1 MRCIAQTYAAPEADG
16 TKIGTTR
23 RSADFPA
30 TGRIRCGEQ
39 VCRVAGFQTSGPL
52 GLAHRA
58 DSEIGIQ
65 QVGKLRYN
73 IGDALAFL
81 DAICHGPIM
90 HLVKP
95 DMVLEV
101 AFNSIQPSTRHVS
114 GLALRFLRIKAIRRD
129 KNVDSIDTLRYA
141 RDLAQ
146 QRANL
151 PRI

>member
-1 MRCIAQTYAAPEADG
+1 MLRRKPMEPKSGRPAVAQTSPPPDGFAAANKSAVSRVSKPPG
-16 TKIGTTR
+16 
-23 RSADFPA
+23 RSIS
-30 TGRIRCGEQ
+30 RI
-39 VCRVAGFQTSGPL
+39 APIWKS
-52 GLAHRA
+52 A
-58 DSEIGIQ
+58 IQ

-73 IGDALAFL
+73 IGSALAFL
-81 DAICHGPIM
+81 DAICHCPIM

-129 KNVDSIDTLRYA
+129 KNVGSIDTLRYA

-151 PRI
+151 PRF

>member
-1 MRCIAQTYAAPEADG
+1 MLRRKPMEPKSGRRAVAQTSPPPDGFAAANKSAVSRVSKPAG
-16 TKIGTTR
+16 
-23 RSADFPA
+23 RSIW
-30 TGRIRCGEQ
+30 RI
-39 VCRVAGFQTSGPL
+39 APIWKS
-52 GLAHRA
+52 A
-58 DSEIGIQ
+58 IQ

-81 DAICHGPIM
+81 DAICHCPIM
-90 HLVKP
+90 HLMKP

-151 PRI
+151 PRF

>member
-1 MRCIAQTYAAPEADG
+1 MRCIAQTYAAPETDG

-39 VCRVAGFQTSGPL
+39 VCRVTGFQTSGPL
-52 GLAHRA
+52 DLAHRA
-58 DSEIGIQ
+58 DLEIGDTA
-65 QVGKLRYN
+65 G
-73 IGDALAFL
+73 
-81 DAICHGPIM
+81 
-90 HLVKP
+90 
-95 DMVLEV
+95 LENC
-101 AFNSIQPSTRHVS
+101 ATILGTPWLFSTRFVS
-114 GLALRFLRIKAIRRD
+114 GLALRFLRIKAIRCD

-151 PRI
+151 PRF

>member
-1 MRCIAQTYAAPEADG
+1 MLRRKPMEPKSGRRAVAQTSPPPDGFAAANKSAVSRVSKPAG
-16 TKIGTTR
+16 
-23 RSADFPA
+23 RSIS
-30 TGRIRCGEQ
+30 RI
-39 VCRVAGFQTSGPL
+39 APIWKS
-52 GLAHRA
+52 A
-58 DSEIGIQ
+58 IQ
-65 QVGKLRYN
+65 QVWKT
-73 IGDALAFL
+73 ALQYWGRLGLL
-81 DAICHGPIM
+81 DAICHCPIM

-114 GLALRFLRIKAIRRD
+114 GLALRFLRIKAIRCD

-151 PRI
+151 PRF

>member
-39 VCRVAGFQTSGPL
+39 VCRVAGFQTSRPL
-52 GLAHRA
+52 DLAHRA
-58 DSEIGIQ
+58 DLEIGDTAGLENCATILGTPWLFSARF
-65 QVGKLRYN
+65 V
-73 IGDALAFL
+73 
-81 DAICHGPIM
+81 ICPIM

-101 AFNSIQPSTRHVS
+101 ALNSIQPSTRHVS
-114 GLALRFLRIKAIRRD
+114 GLALRF
-129 KNVDSIDTLRYA
+129 
-141 RDLAQ
+141 
-146 QRANL
+146 
-151 PRI
+151 

>member
-1 MRCIAQTYAAPEADG
+1 MGDTVP
-16 TKIGTTR
+16 TLV
-23 RSADFPA
+23 
-30 TGRIRCGEQ
+30 GR
-39 VCRVAGFQTSGPL
+39 
-52 GLAHRA
+52 
-58 DSEIGIQ
+58 
-65 QVGKLRYN
+65 KLRYN

-81 DAICHGPIM
+81 DAICHCPIM

-114 GLALRFLRIKAIRRD
+114 GLALRFLRIKAIRHD

-151 PRI
+151 PRF

>member
-1 MRCIAQTYAAPEADG
+1 MSRIAPIW
-16 TKIGTTR
+16 K
-23 RSADFPA
+23 SA
-30 TGRIRCGEQ
+30 
-39 VCRVAGFQTSGPL
+39 
-52 GLAHRA
+52 
-58 DSEIGIQ
+58 IQ

-81 DAICHGPIM
+81 DAICHCPIM

-114 GLALRFLRIKAIRRD
+114 GLALRFLRIKAIRCD

-151 PRI
+151 PRF